1 VPCGRAGVRID
12 NKVLSRMAGNCATA
26 MAMSAQAIISTK
38 SATASISFRSRTGIA
53 ANIPVLRGQGAAL
66 YGPRACEK
74 NMMTAIQ
81 ALHRDVLDH
90 SRAIR
95 LWLYLVAA
103 LIFAMVVVGG
113 ATRLTESGLSI
124 TEWQPVTGA
133 LPPLSEAQWQTEF
146 QKYQAIPQ
154 YRQLNTGMSLAD
166 FKTIYWWEWAHRTIG
181 RVIGVVFFVPFVWF
195 LWRGWIPSSRRAGL
209 WMILALGA
217 LQGGIGWWMVASGLA
232 DRVEVSQYRL
242 ATHLVLACLIYVAV
256 VWTGTRW
263 QDERAQSLFADLGKA
278 AQPLTV
284 RAGAIGLVILLLA
297 QIYLGALVAG
307 LRAGH
312 AYNTWPLIDG
322 GLVPQSSRLLFEV
335 PWWRNFFENPLT
347 VQFDHRMLGYVI
359 GLLALLQLFD
369 VAKLVKPDPIFTSA
383 ALVAAA
389 VIVQVALGV
398 WTLLSVAA
406 LPLAL
411 VHQASAMITLTLA
424 VIHAATTVPPK
435 VSARTEPSLP

>member
-1 VPCGRAGVRID
+1 
-12 NKVLSRMAGNCATA
+12 L
-26 MAMSAQAIISTK
+26 
-38 SATASISFRSRTGIA
+38 
-53 ANIPVLRGQGAAL
+53 L
-66 YGPRACEK
+66 YNPRARDK

-81 ALHRDVLDH
+81 ALHRYDLDH
-90 SRAIR
+90 GRAIR

-103 LIFAMVVVGG
+103 LIFAMVLVGG

-124 TEWQPVTGA
+124 TEWQPLTGT
-133 LPPLSEAQWQTEF
+133 LPPLSEAQWQAEF

-154 YRQLNTGMSLAD
+154 YRQRNAGMSLVD
-166 FKTIYWWEWAHRTIG
+166 FKTIYWWEWAHRLIG
-181 RVIGVVFFVPFVWF
+181 RIIGVVFFVPFAWF
-195 LWRGWIPSSRRAGL
+195 LWRGWIPRSHRAGL
-209 WMILALGA
+209 WTILALGA
-217 LQGGIGWWMVASGLA
+217 LQGAVGWWMVASGLA

-263 QDERAQSLFADLGKA
+263 QDERAHSPFGKLGKA
-278 AQPLTV
+278 APPLTV
-284 RAGAIGLVILLLA
+284 RVGAIGLVGLILA

-322 GLVPQSSRLLFEV
+322 GFVPRSSRLLFEM
-335 PWWRNFFENPLT
+335 PLWRNFFENPLT

-359 GLLALLQLFD
+359 GLLALLQLFN
-369 VAKLVKPDPIFTSA
+369 VAKLLKRDPIFTSA

-389 VIVQVALGV
+389 VIVQVALGI

-411 VHQASAMITLTLA
+411 LHQATAMITLTLA
-424 VIHAATTVPPK
+424 VVHAAHAIPPK
-435 VSARTEPSLP
+435 SRQLPP